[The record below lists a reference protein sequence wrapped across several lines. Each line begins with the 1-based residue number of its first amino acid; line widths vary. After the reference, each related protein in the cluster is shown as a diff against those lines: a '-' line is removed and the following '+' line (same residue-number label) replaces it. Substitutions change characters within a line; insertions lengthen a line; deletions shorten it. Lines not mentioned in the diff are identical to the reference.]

1 MTKPE
6 IIICRDAQAL
16 ARLGAEQFV
25 AIGAAAIS
33 RAGRFAVALSG
44 GSTPAALYRLLASPG
59 FRERVDWSRVH
70 FFWGDERCVPPDHPD
85 SNFRM
90 TRETLLD
97 AIQAPSENIHRIV
110 GELEPAAAAA
120 GYEAELQR
128 FFGAQPPRFDLVLL
142 GLGEDGHTASL
153 FPNSPAL
160 EEQQRPAAA
169 VYVEKLRSHRVTL
182 TLPVLNAAAQ
192 VVFLVSGANKAEIV
206 KEILRPDRDPSL
218 FPAARIQPSNGIVT
232 WLISE
237 DAATALPSE
246 LRARRDRSR
255 PIPTDDAV

>member
-1 MTKPE
+1 MTTPE
-6 IIICRDAQAL
+6 IIVCPDAQAL

-25 AIGAAAIS
+25 LGAAEAIS
-33 RAGRFAVALSG
+33 RARRFAVALSG

-59 FRERVDWSRVH
+59 FRERVDWSRVN

-97 AIQAPSENIHRIV
+97 AIQVPSENIHRIA
-110 GELEPAAAAA
+110 GELDPATAAAA
-120 GYEAELQR
+120 YEAELQR
-128 FFGAQPPRFDLVLL
+128 FFGARPPRFDLALL

-160 EEQQRPAAA
+160 DEQQRLVVP

-182 TLPVLNAAAQ
+182 TLPVLNAAAR

-206 KEILRPDRDPSL
+206 KEILRPDCDPSL
-218 FPAARIQPSNGIVT
+218 YPAARIQPSNGILT

-237 DAATALPSE
+237 DAASALPAD
-246 LRARRDRSR
+246 LPLRRDKAR
-255 PIPTDDAV
+255 PVPTDDGV